1 MGKFFLPSWLK
12 NHLFTYNNINDVSQ
26 DKIDRI
32 KEGLN
37 RLKSDTPDVSIVIPV
52 WNEENNILRT
62 LSSIS
67 EIRTNYEC
75 ELILVNNNSTDDT
88 QGVIDFLGV
97 RSVFEKEQGIAHART
112 AGLKAAR
119 GKYHLCADADT
130 FYPPKWV
137 DAMVEVLKEENV
149 VCVYGKYSFVPPENT
164 KRFGLAIYESISE
177 ILFLLRKR
185 GHEYINVLGFNFGFI
200 TELGRN
206 IDGFRMEKSRK
217 GENIK
222 GSSDYVQASEDG
234 MMAMRIS
241 EFGKI
246 KRVKSEKA
254 RAWTGTRRLLKDG
267 SLAKAFKN
275 RVKTQSGRLL
285 EYIKGKK

>member
-1 MGKFFLPSWLK
+1 M
-12 NHLFTYNNINDVSQ
+12 
-26 DKIDRI
+26 
-32 KEGLN
+32 
-37 RLKSDTPDVSIVIPV
+37 
-52 WNEENNILRT
+52 
-62 LSSIS
+62 
-67 EIRTNYEC
+67 
-75 ELILVNNNSTDDT
+75 
-88 QGVIDFLGV
+88 
-97 RSVFEKEQGIAHART
+97 
-112 AGLKAAR
+112 
-119 GKYHLCADADT
+119 
-130 FYPPKWV
+130 
-137 DAMVEVLKEENV
+137 
-149 VCVYGKYSFVPPENT
+149 
-164 KRFGLAIYESISE
+164 
-177 ILFLLRKR
+177 
-185 GHEYINVLGFNFGFI
+185 HEYINVLGFNFGFI